1 MPHSTAQTDGYLH
14 DSRFTLPRLAVPR
27 DESNHFFH
35 YTMIAAESDNLGSVI
50 RNNLNAPIAP
60 AVHG

>member
-1 MPHSTAQTDGYLH
+1 
-14 DSRFTLPRLAVPR
+14 LPRLAVPR